1 MADNIIKQTDYI
13 DPRDQMALAGLVDFN
28 PPKRTNQRIPDK
40 SVGQFSQAPVAK
52 QPTRRTNP
60 VVRARIGRSSRC
72 PLPTKPNPK
81 LTPKPSS
88 TVEADLAKVVEVWAR
103 YRSTNGRDAVYMYLE
118 MVFAVVRRWQRLECS
133 KKNSRAIL
141 RLRSGARRMRI
152 EPFSILI
159 FCTADPKVAD
169 AKTRSKYSRA
179 LRFARIAKPADQP
192 LTAFI
197 KSNGGINA
205 CAGMFARKTRIKATD
220 KKM

>member
-1 MADNIIKQTDYI
+1 MADNIIKQTNHI
-13 DPRDQMALAGLVDFN
+13 DPRDQMVLAGLVDFN
-28 PPKRTNQRIPDK
+28 PPKQTNQRIPDK
-40 SVGQFSQAPVAK
+40 SVGPFSQAPVAK
-52 QPTRRTNP
+52 HPTAPTNP
-60 VVRARIGRSSRC
+60 VVRARIVGRSSRC
-72 PLPTKPNPK
+72 PLPTKPNSK

-88 TVEADLAKVVEVWAR
+88 TVEADLAKVVDVWAM

-141 RLRSGARRMRI
+141 RLRNGAQRMRI

-169 AKTRSKYSRA
+169 AKTRSKYSRV
-179 LRFARIAKPADQP
+179 LRYARIAKPADQP

-197 KSNGGINA
+197 KSNGGLNE
-205 CAGMFARKTRIKATD
+205 CARRFARRSKD
-220 KKM
+220 

>member
-1 MADNIIKQTDYI
+1 MTENIIKQTDHI

-28 PPKRTNQRIPDK
+28 PPIQTNQRIPDR
-40 SVGQFSQAPVAK
+40 SVAPFSQAPLAR
-52 QPTRRTNP
+52 QPTAPTNP
-60 VVRARIGRSSRC
+60 VVQERIVGPSSRY
-72 PLPTKPNPK
+72 PLPTKLKSK

-88 TVEADLAKVVEVWAR
+88 TIEADLGEVLEVWTR

-141 RLRSGARRMRI
+141 RLRNGARRMRI

-169 AKTRSKYSRA
+169 AKTRSKWSRA
-179 LRFARIAKPADQP
+179 LQYARIAKPADQP

-197 KSNGGINA
+197 KSKGGINV
-205 CAGMFARKTRIKATD
+205 CAGIFARRSMD
-220 KKM
+220 

>member
-1 MADNIIKQTDYI
+1 MADNIIKQTDNI
-13 DPRDQMALAGLVDFN
+13 DPLDQMALAGLVNFN

-40 SVGQFSQAPVAK
+40 SVSPFSQAPVAK
-52 QPTRRTNP
+52 RPRAPTNP
-60 VVRARIGRSSRC
+60 VVEERIVGRSSRC
-72 PLPTKPNPK
+72 PLPAKPNSK

-141 RLRSGARRMRI
+141 RLRNGARRMRI

-169 AKTRSKYSRA
+169 AKTRSKWSRA
-179 LRFARIAKPADQP
+179 LRYARIAKPADQP

-197 KSNGGINA
+197 KSNGGINE
-205 CAGMFARKTRIKATD
+205 CARRFARKSTD
-220 KKM
+220 